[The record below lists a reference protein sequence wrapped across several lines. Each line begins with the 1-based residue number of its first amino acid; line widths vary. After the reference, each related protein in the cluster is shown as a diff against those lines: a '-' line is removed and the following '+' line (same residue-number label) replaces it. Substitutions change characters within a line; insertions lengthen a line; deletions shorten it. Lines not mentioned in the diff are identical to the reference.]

1 MKTTFKNVIAYL
13 LYLALLG
20 ALTFAAYRLETF
32 HQALEFSNLQRQSH
46 SQSSSGSH
54 KRKSLTSINTQV
66 RTLTYRF

>member
-20 ALTFAAYRLETF
+20 ALTFAAYRLDLF
-32 HQALEFSNLQRQSH
+32 HQALAFSNLQRQSH
-46 SQSSSGSH
+46 TQSLSQSN
-54 KRKSLTSINTQV
+54 KRKSLKSINTQV